1 MEISQTLHHNE
12 HADLRLELQSMDHI
26 LHLFVLL
33 FEILSLFHKH
43 IQVLLST
50 DATGGCGLCIL
61 LILIGVKVCDLPFL
75 LLQAHLV
82 NIITKIQVYVSP
94 V

>member
-43 IQVLLST
+43 IQVLLSA